1 VVSLI
6 DKISAGE
13 ANAAEAF
20 SAWAEVCTTDHLRT
34 SLRMIA
40 EREESHA
47 RVFESRMQDL
57 GAERRAG
64 ASEENKQLKTF
75 LSDPDR
81 SDFAKINEFVRQTG
95 DPAAVIGP
103 IEDFAAQL
111 MEDLESKEALRLFT
125 EAEYSTLKWARDM
138 CSTNKL
144 K

>member
-1 VVSLI
+1 
-6 DKISAGE
+6 
-13 ANAAEAF
+13 
-20 SAWAEVCTTDHLRT
+20 
-34 SLRMIA
+34 MIA

-47 RVFESRMQDL
+47 RVFESRMRDL
-57 GAERRAG
+57 CAERRAR
-64 ASEENKQLKTF
+64 ATEENKQLKTF

-81 SDFAKINEFVRQTG
+81 SDLEKMNEFVRLTG
-95 DPAAVIGP
+95 DPAAVIGS

-111 MEDLESKEALRLFT
+111 VEDLESKEALRLFT